1 MFWQSCGFAV
11 PFYSYQGER
20 RTLNK
25 YLNYKE
31 QRDNRAEADAEDPST
46 CRAEGGIKEYW
57 EQKNAKSLD
66 GLPGLSSAPSAGFCP
81 RGYNINLWKSSPP
94 FGEKDMGKSTHVGR
108 YVDAKFM
115 AGMAMGGFFATIC
128 YIIFQ
133 HAQPQFS
140 LLSY

>member
-1 MFWQSCGFAV
+1 MC
-11 PFYSYQGER
+11 
-20 RTLNK
+20 K
-25 YLNYKE
+25 
-31 QRDNRAEADAEDPST
+31 
-46 CRAEGGIKEYW
+46 AEGGIKEYW

-81 RGYNINLWKSSPP
+81 HGYNINLWTSSPP
-94 FGEKDMGKSTHVGR
+94 FGEKDMGKLTHIRG

-115 AGMAMGGFFATIC
+115 AGMAMGGLFATIC

-133 HAQPQFS
+133 HAQPRFS